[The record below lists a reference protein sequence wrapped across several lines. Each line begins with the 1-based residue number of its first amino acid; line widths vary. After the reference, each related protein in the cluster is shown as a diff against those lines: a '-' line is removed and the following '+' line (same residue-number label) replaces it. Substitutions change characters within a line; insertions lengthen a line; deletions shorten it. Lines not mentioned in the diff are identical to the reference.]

1 MRRPLRARA
10 RARDGDDAT
19 VIIGSLRDPEWFT
32 EIFRRHAGH
41 IHRYLGSRVGPQ
53 EADDLLAEAFLIAFR
68 KRDRYDT
75 ARPDAR
81 PWLYGIAA
89 KLAAM
94 HARDEERA
102 YRLQRA
108 AAGRADDESHA
119 DRVAAEVTA
128 QAARDVLAAGLAA
141 LAPGDRDVL
150 LLIAQEELTY
160 EQVAVALQIP
170 VGTVRSRLH
179 RARARLREAL
189 GGSDPTR
196 VHDEPATA
204 RPEETNRHG

>member
-1 MRRPLRARA
+1 MRRPLRR
-10 RARDGDDAT
+10 GDDDAA
-19 VIIGSLRDPEWFT
+19 VIARSLHDPEAFT

-53 EADDLLAEAFLIAFR
+53 EADDLLAEAFLTAFR
-68 KRDRYDT
+68 KRDRYDRD
-75 ARPDAR
+75 RPDAR

-89 KLAAM
+89 NLAAM

-108 AAGRADDESHA
+108 AVGRPDDHSHA
-119 DRVAAEVTA
+119 DRVAADVTA
-128 QAARDVLAAGLAA
+128 RAARSVLAAALAT

-160 EQVAVALQIP
+160 EQVAVALQRP
-170 VGTVRSRLH
+170 AASTCVRRSGR
-179 RARARLREAL
+179 RCS
-189 GGSDPTR
+189 G
-196 VHDEPATA
+196 
-204 RPEETNRHG
+204 RPP